1 MSSRTFTHAE
11 LHKSDLNVRTN
22 AEDAEATGALE
33 ASIARVG
40 LMLPLLVHPAAP
52 DAPTPWGV
60 LAGGRRL
67 RAIGRL
73 IDAGRLPADWPIA
86 ATVVDGLP
94 NAEITEMS
102 LGENLLR
109 RDLRPYEVH
118 AAIAHAVA
126 QGDSVET
133 IAENLGQEKDW
144 VRRQLRLGKLAAP
157 IFAAY
162 AAGDLSFEQASA
174 YAATEDSVLQL
185 SVWEALRHEHSYHHN
200 GARIRAALKVGDR
213 EASRLLLFVGE
224 AIYVGAGG
232 MIEPDLFVD
241 GRDTRVR
248 ITDEQL
254 LRRLAEERFAV
265 ERERIRADVK
275 IPDLRFTA
283 QPPQFSGRTDEA
295 LEIIPNGG
303 KLAAHRYP
311 ADAIVATIDVD
322 DHGAPFT
329 RFWWASRAAKGA
341 AEKPGTR
348 SAADP
353 VNTAVNAPRAGEA
366 FAMPDSA
373 YAANGRAIARDQY
386 GLTADGLQLIRSLR
400 RTLLRRL
407 LIEQGGSV
415 ANDYLVWSQ
424 ARALLSHALPAQT
437 GARAIVGEWHD
448 GADRAPPG
456 LFEGFQ
462 GDVAAAGDW
471 HAWVD
476 MLKAQTFMTEG
487 DPGKSL
493 SAYLELDQAS
503 KDRTAAIVAGTA
515 LIRSADTPG
524 WRCAA
529 HDVLARACG
538 VDALKLRSWWTP
550 SAKWLGL
557 FGRMFRLGITQAFVD
572 AATHAGFVRLRD
584 SDVTTA
590 AAIALDPGNHND
602 PAVRARAARWL
613 PDLVAFGPDD
623 PVEPQGHPIDD
634 AVIDPPADEARVKVK
649 KSLRIKAA
657 QLRERQPSEPVE

>member
-1 MSSRTFTHAE
+1 MTARTFTYAE
-11 LHKSDLNVRTN
+11 LHKSELNVRTN

-40 LMLPLLVHPAAP
+40 LMLPLLVHPAGP

-73 IDAGRLPADWPIA
+73 IETGRLPADWPIA
-86 ATVVDGLP
+86 ATVVDGVP

-126 QGDSVET
+126 QGDSVEA

-157 IFAAY
+157 IFDAY
-162 AAGDLSFEQASA
+162 AAGELSFEQASA
-174 YAATEDSVLQL
+174 YAATEDTVLQL

-224 AIYVGAGG
+224 AVYLGAGG

-241 GRDTRVR
+241 GRDSRVR

-265 ERERIRADVK
+265 ERDRIRADVK
-275 IPDLRFTA
+275 LPDLRFVA

-295 LEIIPNGG
+295 LEIVPAGG
-303 KLAAHRYP
+303 KLAAQRYP

-341 AEKPGTR
+341 AEKPGAR
-348 SAADP
+348 GAGAA

-373 YAANGRAIARDQY
+373 YAANGRAIAKDQY
-386 GLTADGLQLIRSLR
+386 GLTGDGLQLFRSLR

-415 ANDYLVWSQ
+415 ANDYLIWSQ

-448 GADRAPPG
+448 GADRAPAG
-456 LFEGFQ
+456 LFESFEV
-462 GDVAAAGDW
+462 DVVAAGDW

-476 MLKAQTFMTEG
+476 MLKAQAFMTEE

-550 SAKWLGL
+550 SVKWLGL
-557 FGRMFRLGITQAFVD
+557 FGRMFRLGITQSFVD
-572 AATHAGFVRLRD
+572 AATHAGFVRLKD
-584 SDVTTA
+584 GDVTAA
-590 AAIALDPGNHND
+590 AAIALDPHNHND

-623 PVEPQGHPIDD
+623 TDRPLVDEVD
-634 AVIDPPADEARVKVK
+634 APDDEARVKVK
-649 KSLRIKAA
+649 KSLRAKAEK
-657 QLRERQPSEPVE
+657 LREREQGVKEPVE